1 MDMGL
6 RHGGNNRDFI
16 YSPPLSPSG
25 LGRTN
30 ADLHWYLSFRSP
42 YTAIVRN
49 RVKSLADA
57 YGANLKIRF
66 VLPMVMRGLPVPKA
80 KKKYIPLDAAREARR
95 QGVDFG
101 RVLDPVGRPIE
112 LGYSLL
118 PWARNQGRE
127 YEYVQGWLKAV
138 WAKGIDA
145 GSKSGMQSIV
155 ECAGLNWNEAKSIL
169 GNQDW
174 RHEAEANRL
183 EMMKHGVWGVPSF
196 RVGKTVTWGQDRLW
210 VIEHALQKLT
220 KT

>member
-1 MDMGL
+1 M
-6 RHGGNNRDFI
+6 
-16 YSPPLSPSG
+16 
-25 LGRTN
+25 
-30 ADLHWYLSFRSP
+30 
-42 YTAIVRN
+42 
-49 RVKSLADA
+49 
-57 YGANLKIRF
+57 
-66 VLPMVMRGLPVPKA
+66 
-80 KKKYIPLDAAREARR
+80 
-95 QGVDFG
+95 
-101 RVLDPVGRPIE
+101 
-112 LGYSLL
+112 

-138 WAKGIDA
+138 WAEGIDA